1 MLSIY
6 YILYNTRTQ
15 YGNRCYLSVEHF
27 LIDLVCVSIKNVLF
41 LSYIGVI
48 MYIDYIYTTVLI
60 NSKIKSNPF
69 FLLLSAEGG
78 EEEEGRGKETN

>member
-1 MLSIY
+1 
-6 YILYNTRTQ
+6 
-15 YGNRCYLSVEHF
+15 
-27 LIDLVCVSIKNVLF
+27 
-41 LSYIGVI
+41 

-78 EEEEGRGKETN
+78 ERRGRERKGNKLMILKN

>member
-1 MLSIY
+1 M
-6 YILYNTRTQ
+6 
-15 YGNRCYLSVEHF
+15 
-27 LIDLVCVSIKNVLF
+27 SIKNVLF